1 MTKISYWLA
10 ENLFYILFFIM
21 VFGLAMLVF
30 SEQDKAIAARKQVI
44 HANPTCVLLDE
55 GRDGYYYMACNGSVQ
70 LMRP

>member
-1 MTKISYWLA
+1 
-10 ENLFYILFFIM
+10 
-21 VFGLAMLVF
+21 MLVF